1 MGSHRRFSDC
11 YICAKSIVM
20 IQRIQSVYLALA
32 LLSMALMFAFKV
44 AGVNSAEGEVV
55 LTIYGVTLADAA
67 LNLPILAIPL
77 YVYTLLIIAVLLV
90 QLLMFRNRKTQMAI
104 GRAAYLLILGFVV
117 LVYFAADQMTQL
129 VVATDELRYGAGVYF
144 PVAAVAFVFLANRSI
159 KKDEELVRSLDRLR

>member
-1 MGSHRRFSDC
+1 
-11 YICAKSIVM
+11 M

-90 QLLMFRNRKTQMAI
+90 QLLMFRNRKTQMTI
-104 GRAAYLLILGFVV
+104 GRVSYLLILGFVV